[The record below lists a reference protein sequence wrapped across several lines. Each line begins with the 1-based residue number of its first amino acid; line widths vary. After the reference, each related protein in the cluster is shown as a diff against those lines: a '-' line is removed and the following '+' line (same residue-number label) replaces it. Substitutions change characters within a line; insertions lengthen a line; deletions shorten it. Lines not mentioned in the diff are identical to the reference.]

1 MVNKSNNCCYRMSII
16 TECVHEV
23 YNKFT
28 ISVYDHIQTLTS
40 LRPFLHGPSLFPFN
54 YSLINKKEEQ
64 IEINKF
70 KQIIDLISI
79 QSKVLYR
86 KSNVNVSCNFWITPV
101 HLYECFSGRIGASGW
116 GITN

>member
-1 MVNKSNNCCYRMSII
+1 MSII

-40 LRPFLHGPSLFPFN
+40 LRPFLHGPSFFPFN
-54 YSLINKKEEQ
+54 YSLINEKKEQ

-70 KQIIDLISI
+70 KQIIDFHSI
-79 QSKVLYR
+79 KSIVSKI
-86 KSNVNVSCNFWITPV
+86 KC
-101 HLYECFSGRIGASGW
+101 ECIL
-116 GITN
+116 